1 MTNDLVTERK
11 IAIMQLRKGK
21 TMAEVAKTLNRSLG
35 WVCKWKQR
43 YEEDGWQGLK
53 DRSRAPTKH
62 GNQLPTAVKKAIIQ
76 ARLEVEADAMLG
88 KGLKY
93 IGGQAIRTRLK
104 QQKVTPLPSVPTIER
119 VIRAAGMTKA
129 KSKPVEPEINYPRL
143 HPTQPHQLCQVD
155 IVPHFLQGGQRV
167 ASFNAIDVVSRY
179 PTGCSY
185 AQRQSQD
192 AAAFLI
198 QVWQEIGI
206 PRYTQVDNEGCFSG
220 GATHPYVIGKVAR
233 LALAVGTELLFS
245 PVNHPQSNGSIE
257 RFHQDYDQHVWEN
270 TYLSDLAA
278 VNKRGRSFFALY
290 RQREDHNQLKE
301 QSPATVHHQQPP
313 DKLDAGFQV
322 ADTKRPLREGRLHFM
337 RRVSPEGTVRVLNV
351 DWTVPQFDPTKGV
364 WVTVEFT
371 VAGATLSIFDKAP
384 DTHHRQCLAI
394 YPFPLNE
401 PVLPKETD
409 VESCNETRV
418 TSRSAAKQERILPAK
433 LPSPEPVS
441 PLQQLAVLGERLVIS
456 SISRTVRLAR
466 YVIFTMS

>member
-1 MTNDLVTERK
+1 MTNDLFTERK
-11 IAIMQLRKGK
+11 IAIMQLRKGQ
-21 TMAEVAKTLNRSLG
+21 TMAEVAQSLNRSLG
-35 WVCKWKQR
+35 WVSKWKQR
-43 YEEDGWQGLK
+43 YKNGGWTSLK

-62 GNQLPTAVKKAIIQ
+62 GNRLPTGVKEAIIQ
-76 ARLEVEADAMLG
+76 ARLELEAKAELG
-88 KGLKY
+88 EGLQY

-104 QQKVTPLPSVPTIER
+104 QQEVRPLPSVPTIER
-119 VIRAAGMTKA
+119 VIRAAGMTKP

-143 HPTQPHQLCQVD
+143 RPTQPHQLCQVD

-179 PTGCSY
+179 PTGYSY
-185 AQRQSQD
+185 EQRRSQD

-220 GATHPYVIGKVAR
+220 GTTHQYVIGKVAR

-245 PVNHPQSNGSIE
+245 PVNHPQSNGSVE

-270 TYLSDLAA
+270 TYLNDLAA
-278 VNKRGRSFFALY
+278 VNTQGRSFFALY
-290 RQREDHNQLKE
+290 RQREDHSQLDE
-301 QSPATVHHQQPP
+301 LSPATVHHQQPP

-351 DWTVPQFDPTKGV
+351 DWTVPQFDLTKGV
-364 WVTVEFT
+364 WVTVEFKMT
-371 VAGATLSIFDKAP
+371 GATLSIFDEAP
-384 DTHHRQCLAI
+384 DSQDRQCLAI

-401 PVLPKETD
+401 SVLPREVDTDSCVETMA
-409 VESCNETRV
+409 SLPI
-418 TSRSAAKQERILPAK
+418 SQQELTLLPK
-433 LPSPEPVS
+433 PWPPEPMS
-441 PLQQLAVLGERLVIS
+441 PLQQVTTIGEWLVLS
-456 SISRTVRLAR
+456 SISRTARLAR
-466 YVIFTMS
+466 HVLFTMY